1 MDINVDTITN
11 KRLKYELMSLVGLPM
26 PVNVE
31 SILNKNILCELIT
44 RENVD
49 YKCKIVIYF
58 RILFPHKI
66 SKLVKFILSNE
77 YPFRPPQVKIGDNDY
92 IDILCTSNMRSATDK
107 CLCCSSLACKDNWHP
122 QKKLSDLA
130 NEIDENLQLLLQPR
144 FMFLVKNII
153 MEKVGTY
160 VPIDTYLFPN
170 NLCKII
176 QNKIFKN

>member
-11 KRLKYELMSLVGLPM
+11 KRIKYELMSLVGLPI
-26 PVNVE
+26 PVKVK
-31 SILNKNILCELIT
+31 SILNENILCELVT
-44 RENVD
+44 KENVD

-58 RILFPHKI
+58 RILFIHRI
-66 SKLVKFILSNE
+66 SKLIKFIVNPE
-77 YPFRPPQVKIGDNDY
+77 YPFRPPKVKIGMDDY
-92 IDILCTSNMRSATDK
+92 TNILCSSQLSYTER
-107 CLCCSSLACKDNWHP
+107 CLCCTSLCCKDNWCL
-122 QKKLSDLA
+122 QNNFADLA
-130 NEIDENLQLLLQPR
+130 NEIDKNLKFLMQPR

>member
-11 KRLKYELMSLVGLPM
+11 KRIKYELMSLVGLPI
-26 PVNVE
+26 PVKVK
-31 SILNKNILCELIT
+31 SILNKNILCELVT

-66 SKLVKFILSNE
+66 SKLIKFILSNE
-77 YPFRPPQVKIGDNDY
+77 YPFRPPQVKIGDNNY
-92 IDILCTSNMRSATDK
+92 LDILCNMRSSTEK
-107 CLCCSSLACKDNWHP
+107 CLCCSSLACKDNWDL
-122 QKKLSDLA
+122 QKKIADLA
-130 NEIDENLQLLLQPR
+130 NEINENLQLSLQPR

-153 MEKVGTY
+153 IEKVGTY

-176 QNKIFKN
+176 QNTIFKK